1 MYSLFGIKNS
11 NRNFSL
17 KESWGK
23 NQFNSSFPAALC
35 NYMESK
41 DIKANYINLKDD
53 KISVDSISIK
63 DAFGFSPSNKN
74 IFFSFEDIYLPYEK
88 YCSSLPRVD
97 LVIKDTKGNFH
108 SGLEIKLTAIPD
120 NSTCDLNENKYSPEI
135 VVRPD
140 TIVYLACSL
149 ADTLGKQIT
158 QYFKKNKIVDVK
170 NWSNPD
176 EVKKHVPR
184 ILNTIEEI
192 CLLDPDS
199 QKVILLQPIWKT
211 KGKSSQLAKNC
222 LDVFFWS
229 DAALGS
235 FIRQIGSNDPNKIN
249 RQTRSSVWLYKML
262 IDIYAHGKFDQ
273 KKIIDSMSF
282 NTKNDKAFAAS
293 GKVTHKYM
301 KSKRLTNPIIKKTE
315 IKRIILNGGEN
326 QLSPERRFDAVIVND
341 GDIFSESN

>member
-1 MYSLFGIKNS
+1 MYSLFGINNS
-11 NRNFSL
+11 NRDFSL

-35 NYMESK
+35 NYMGSK
-41 DIKANYINLKDD
+41 GIKANYINLKGG
-53 KISVDSISIK
+53 KVSVGSISIK
-63 DAFGFSPSNKN
+63 DAYGFSPSNKS
-74 IFFSFEDIYLPYEK
+74 IFFSFEDIYLPYER

-97 LVIKDTKGNFH
+97 LVIKDINGNFH
-108 SGLEIKLTAIPD
+108 SGLEVKLTAIPD
-120 NSTCDLNENKYSPEI
+120 NSTCDLSENKYSAEI

-149 ADTLGKQIT
+149 ADTLGKKLT
-158 QYFKKNKIVDVK
+158 KYFKENKTVNVK

-176 EVKKHVPR
+176 EVKTHIPK

-192 CLLDPDS
+192 CLLNTDS
-199 QKVILLQPIWKT
+199 QRVILLQPVWKT

-235 FIRQIGSNDPNKIN
+235 FIRQIGSNDKTKIN
-249 RQTRSSVWLYKML
+249 RQTRSSIWLYKML
-262 IDIYAHGKFDQ
+262 IDIYKYGKFDQ
-273 KKIIDSMSF
+273 KKIIDSMSY

-301 KSKRLTNPIIKKTE
+301 KSKRLTTPIISKTE
-315 IKRIILNGGEN
+315 IKKIILNGGEN
-326 QLSPERRFDAVIVND
+326 LLSPERRFDAVIVND
-341 GDIFSESN
+341 GDIF